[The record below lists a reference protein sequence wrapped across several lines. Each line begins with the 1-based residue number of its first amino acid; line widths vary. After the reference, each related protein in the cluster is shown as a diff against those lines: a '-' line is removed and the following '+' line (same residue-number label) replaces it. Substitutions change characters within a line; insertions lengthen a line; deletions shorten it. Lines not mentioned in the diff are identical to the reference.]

1 MEELHEIKLELE
13 CLLGRI
19 LDRASVDAIG
29 ISSILCD
36 LDEVTD
42 LGFDKDVD
50 GDEIR
55 ISEGLVEE
63 LFF

>member
-1 MEELHEIKLELE
+1 MEELFDIKLELA
-13 CLLGRI
+13 CLLDRF

-42 LGFDKDVD
+42 LGFDKDVE
-50 GDEIR
+50 GDELVL
-55 ISEGLVEE
+55 SEGLVEE